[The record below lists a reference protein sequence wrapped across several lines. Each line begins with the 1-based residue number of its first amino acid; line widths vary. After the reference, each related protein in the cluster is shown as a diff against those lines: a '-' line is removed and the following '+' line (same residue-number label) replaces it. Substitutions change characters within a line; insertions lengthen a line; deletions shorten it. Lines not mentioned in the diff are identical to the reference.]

1 MNTARRNT
9 IAAPRPQPPRLT
21 PDRLSDELGALLSAM
36 TRCYTKLHEANTE
49 QRESVRK
56 ADTERLAA
64 ATATQERIVAEIGVL
79 DTKRR
84 ELVALACSGFTELRM
99 KPAASVTL
107 SDLALA
113 APEGSRADLL
123 DRAASLRTLIKS
135 VQSQNSSMRSVAQG
149 LLTHVE
155 SVLRQ
160 VAMTLSHSGT
170 YGPRGYVEAGG
181 PVTTSLDLCS

>member
-1 MNTARRNT
+1 MNTARRN
-9 IAAPRPQPPRLT
+9 IAAPKPQPPRLT
-21 PDRLSDELGALLSAM
+21 PERLGEELGALLVAM
-36 TRCYTKLHEANTE
+36 TRSYERLHATNTD
-49 QRESVRK
+49 QRESVRR
-56 ADTERLAA
+56 ARTDQLAA
-64 ATATQERIVAEIGVL
+64 ATSTQERLIAEIAAL

-84 ELVALACSGFTELRM
+84 ELVALACTSFTELRI

-107 SDLALA
+107 SDLALV
-113 APEGSRADLL
+113 APIASRADLL
-123 DRAASLRTLIKS
+123 DRAAALRTLIKS
-135 VQSQNSSMRSVAQG
+135 VQTQNSSMRTVAQG

-170 YGPRGYVEAGG
+170 YGPRGHVEAGG